1 MAQGPMHE
9 ALNAMTTTV
18 TDIRFQKLMMSVAKM
33 RMRRCGRSTDSPKSA
48 MEPHDPSQSPAPAA
62 ITSSLQG

>member
-18 TDIRFQKLMMSVAKM
+18 PDIKFQKLMMSVAKT
-33 RMRRCGRSTDSPKSA
+33 RMRRRGRSTDPPKKCN
-48 MEPHDPSQSPAPAA
+48 EAA
-62 ITSSLQG
+62 